1 MFLDQLNRTNFLFY
15 YLCVGEKEDISIS
28 IERER
33 ERQRHTD
40 TEGWTER
47 GEIGFECALKQM
59 S

>member
-15 YLCVGEKEDISIS
+15 LFVCG
-28 IERER
+28 REGRHSYIYR

>member
-1 MFLDQLNRTNFLFY
+1 MWERRKI
-15 YLCVGEKEDISIS
+15 YLYLSRD
-28 IERER
+28 R

-40 TEGWTER
+40 TEGWIER

>member
-1 MFLDQLNRTNFLFY
+1 MFLDQLNRTIFLFY
-15 YLCVGEKEDISIS
+15 LFVCGREGRHIYIY
-28 IERER
+28 RER